1 MTLHRHRSIV
11 VGVLCGTLVLT
22 IAPVSAQY
30 GSSPNDKP
38 ATTEKSTKSEPAD
51 SGDATILSKLV
62 TADQHEVKVA
72 RTAEKKKMSPAALNY
87 ARMLR
92 DQHQQNLS
100 DTQKLAHKLHLSP
113 RQTSETEEMRK
124 KGATELA
131 QLQPMDG
138 PEFEKAFIDAMVK
151 GHEEVLSMLD
161 DGIAS
166 SKNDEVKAHLQK
178 TREAV
183 ATHLSEA
190 KQLQG
195 GAATSTGR

>member
-1 MTLHRHRSIV
+1 MTLHRHGSIV

-22 IAPVSAQY
+22 IAPARA
-30 GSSPNDKP
+30 NT
-38 ATTEKSTKSEPAD
+38 TTEKSSTSTPAAD
-51 SGDATILSKLV
+51 SGDATILTKLV
-62 TADQHEVKVA
+62 TVDQNEIKIA
-72 RTAEKKKMSPAALNY
+72 RTAEKKKISPAALNY

-100 DTQKLAHKLHLSP
+100 DTQKLSHKLHLSP
-113 RQTSETEEMRK
+113 RQTSETEDIRK

-131 QLQPMDG
+131 QLQPLNG
-138 PEFEKAFIDAMVK
+138 PEFERAFIEAMVK

-166 SKNDEVKAHLQK
+166 AKNDEVKAHLQS

-195 GAATSTGR
+195 GASASAGR